1 MRTRF
6 IKPNVRNRIM
16 VRGPFTEDTVHL
28 SKYLISSGYKPAT
41 LVQFWKHVLFWKWGA
56 KKARKATP
64 PPEKK

>member
-1 MRTRF
+1 
-6 IKPNVRNRIM
+6 M

-56 KKARKATP
+56 KKARKATS